1 MEGRDSDGAVGL
13 ALAGWDSR
21 WRGGT
26 RTLGTC
32 GCGGVWLHDVMST
45 TADRRE
51 PALAFDLLDPSLY
64 QDRDRMHAA
73 FTWMRA
79 NEPVYRD
86 RRNGLWGITR
96 HADLKEVERR
106 SSVFVSGMGY
116 RAIWAPDEINMIA
129 QDDPR
134 HRQQR
139 MLVQGDLTG
148 HAIAQRKPEIDA
160 LVAELLDA
168 ALRGG
173 SGSGA
178 AQAGEMEVVESLSG
192 QLPARLTCRL
202 LGYPESMWR
211 EVKSWSE
218 RLMRID
224 MRERDGQ
231 TFTDFI
237 DANMEFVDALMPIAQ
252 ERAKCPAH
260 DLISTWVH
268 AKVDGQPLPPQ
279 AIVHEVGLFISG
291 GAETTRTAIS
301 HGLRAFVDHP
311 DQWEAMAADP
321 SLVAGAVE
329 EVLRWVTPLNNMFR
343 RAAAD
348 DVVGG
353 QPIRRGDR
361 IVLLYPSANRDEAV
375 FDDPFT
381 FDIRRDPNPQ
391 IAFGFGTHLCV
402 GTHVARTTLASVF
415 TQLSQRVTRLR
426 VVTEPDVEPNIFA
439 RAVRSF
445 GLAFELR

>member
-1 MEGRDSDGAVGL
+1 
-13 ALAGWDSR
+13 
-21 WRGGT
+21 
-26 RTLGTC
+26 
-32 GCGGVWLHDVMST
+32 MST
-45 TADRRE
+45 TLDPTSGDRRD
-51 PALAFDLLDPSLY
+51 PALAFDLLDPYLY
-64 QDRDRMHAA
+64 QDRERMHAA

-86 RRNGLWGITR
+86 HRNGLWGITR

-148 HAIAQRKPEIDA
+148 HAVAQRKPEIDA
-160 LVAELLDA
+160 LVAELLDT
-168 ALRGG
+168 ALP
-173 SGSGA
+173 
-178 AQAGEMEVVESLSG
+178 AGEMEVVESLSG

-211 EVKSWSE
+211 DVKSWSE

-237 DANMEFVDALMPIAQ
+237 DANMEFVNALMPIAQ

-268 AKVDGQPLPPQ
+268 AEVGGQRLPPQ

-311 DQWEAMAADP
+311 EQWEAMAADP
-321 SLVAGAVE
+321 SLVDGAVE

-348 DVVGG
+348 DEVGG

-375 FDDPFT
+375 FADPFA

-402 GTHVARTTLASVF
+402 GTHVARTTLSSVF
-415 TQLSQRVTRLR
+415 TQLAQRVTNMR
-426 VVTEPDVEPNIFA
+426 VVTESDVEPNIFA

-445 GLAFELR
+445 RLGFDAR

>member
-1 MEGRDSDGAVGL
+1 VCLHEAMSVT
-13 ALAGWDSR
+13 
-21 WRGGT
+21 GT
-26 RTLGTC
+26 DHRTI
-32 GCGGVWLHDVMST
+32 
-45 TADRRE
+45 
-51 PALAFDLLDPSLY
+51 DLLDPYLY
-64 QDRDRMHAA
+64 QDLDRLHEALS
-73 FTWMRA
+73 WMRA
-79 NEPVYRD
+79 TEPVYRD
-86 RRNGLWGITR
+86 ERNGLWGISR

-106 SSVFVSGMGY
+106 SSVFVSGQGY

-148 HAIAQRKPEIDA
+148 AAIAARRTEIDA

-168 ALRGG
+168 ALPMG
-173 SGSGA
+173 
-178 AQAGEMEVVESLSG
+178 QMEVVEALSG

-202 LGYPESMWR
+202 LGYPEEMWR
-211 EVKSWSE
+211 EMKSWSE

-237 DANMEFVDALMPIAQ
+237 DANMEFVQALMPVAQ
-252 ERAKCPAH
+252 ERAGCPAH

-268 AKVDGQPLPPQ
+268 AEIEGQRLSPA

-301 HGLRAFVDHP
+301 HGLKAFADHP
-311 DQWEAMAADP
+311 EQWEAMAADP
-321 SLVAGAVE
+321 SLVDGAVE

-348 DVVGG
+348 DEVGG
-353 QPIRRGDR
+353 QRIRRGDR
-361 IVLLYPSANRDEAV
+361 IVLLYPSANRDESV
-375 FDDPFT
+375 FDRPFE
-381 FDIRRDPNPQ
+381 FDICRDPNPHL
-391 IAFGFGTHLCV
+391 AFGFGTHLCV
-402 GTHVARTTLASVF
+402 GTHVARNTLHSVF
-415 TQLSQRVTRLR
+415 GQLSQRITNLR
-426 VVTEPDVEPNIFA
+426 AVSAPDVEPNIFA
-439 RAVRSF
+439 RAVRRF
-445 GLAFELR
+445 DLAFDQR

>member
-1 MEGRDSDGAVGL
+1 MTTTRRDV
-13 ALAGWDSR
+13 
-21 WRGGT
+21 
-26 RTLGTC
+26 
-32 GCGGVWLHDVMST
+32 
-45 TADRRE
+45 
-51 PALAFDLLDPSLY
+51 DLLDPELY
-64 QDRDRMHAA
+64 RGPDMHPT

-106 SSVFVSGMGY
+106 SSVFWSGQGY
-116 RAIWAPDEINMIA
+116 RAIWSPEEINMIA

-139 MLVQGDLTG
+139 MLVQHHLTG
-148 HAIAQRKPEIDA
+148 SAVGARRDEIDE
-160 LVAELLDA
+160 LTAELIDR
-168 ALRGG
+168 ALARSNGDD
-173 SGSGA
+173 
-178 AQAGEMEVVESLSG
+178 EIEVVESLAG

-224 MRERDGQ
+224 MRERDGS
-231 TFTDFI
+231 TFSEFY
-237 DANMEFVDALMPIAQ
+237 DANIEFATALGPVAQ
-252 ERAKCPAH
+252 EKVGCPAH
-260 DLISTWVH
+260 DLISEWVN
-268 AKVDGQPLPPQ
+268 ARIDGEPLPPA

-311 DQWEAMAADP
+311 DQWDAMAADP
-321 SLVAGAVE
+321 SLVPGAVE

-343 RAAAD
+343 RAGA
-348 DVVGG
+348 VTEVGG
-353 QPIRRGDR
+353 QRIGRGDR
-361 IVLLYPSANRDEAV
+361 LILLYPSANRDEDV
-375 FDDPFT
+375 FRDPFT

-391 IAFGFGTHLCV
+391 IAFGFGTHLCI
-402 GTHVARTTLASVF
+402 GTHVARSTLASLF
-415 TQLSQRVTRLR
+415 GQLASRVTDLR
-426 VVTEPDVEPNIFA
+426 AVTEPDVEPNIFA

-445 GLAFELR
+445 RLGLRRR

>member
-1 MEGRDSDGAVGL
+1 MVTEVRPGDGFARHLLIVHDDEPQ
-13 ALAGWDSR
+13 ASACFD
-21 WRGGT
+21 GGMT
-26 RTLGTC
+26 ATDDRP
-32 GCGGVWLHDVMST
+32 ST
-45 TADRRE
+45 ER
-51 PALAFDLLDPSLY
+51 LAFDLLDPALY

-79 NEPVYRD
+79 SEPVYRD
-86 RRNGLWGITR
+86 QRNGLWGITR
-96 HADLKEVERR
+96 HADLQEVERR
-106 SSVFVSGMGY
+106 SSVFLSGQGY

-148 HAIAQRKPEIDA
+148 AAIAARKPAIEA
-160 LVAELLDA
+160 LTAELIDA
-168 ALRGG
+168 AL
-173 SGSGA
+173 A
-178 AQAGEMEVVESLSG
+178 TTEMEVVHALSG
-192 QLPARLTCRL
+192 QLPARLTCQL
-202 LGYPESMWR
+202 LGFPETMWP
-211 EVKSWSE
+211 EMKSWSE

-224 MRERDGQ
+224 MRERDGA

-237 DANMEFVDALMPIAQ
+237 DANMEFVQALVPIAQ
-252 ERAKCPAH
+252 ERAGCPAH

-268 AKVDGQPLPPQ
+268 AKIDDQPLPPA

-311 DQWEAMAADP
+311 EQWEAMAADP
-321 SLVAGAVE
+321 SLVPAAVE

-343 RAAAD
+343 RAGAD
-348 DVVGG
+348 TEVGG
-353 QPIRRGDR
+353 QAIGRGDR
-361 IVLLYPSANRDEAV
+361 IIMLYPSANRDEAV
-375 FDDPFT
+375 FDHPFT

-402 GTHVARTTLASVF
+402 GTHVARTTLAAVF
-415 TQLSQRVTRLR
+415 GQLSQRITDLR

-445 GLAFELR
+445 RLGYSVR